1 VNAARLQRLL
11 ERHGLAGAIA
21 TAPENLVWMADYDGF
36 QRAWNRTER
45 AAICVAGVE
54 RIGVVV
60 PMAEV
65 GFAIDQGIDRRC
77 ELEVYGAPNIIVPG
91 GAGGPSGAGGP
102 NGAGKPNAAEPS
114 VALEPDDARIAAV
127 LTERA
132 HPDPW
137 SAILSCCARL
147 GLGEGRVAVDR
158 SGVAATPEAL
168 AAAGAPFAPK
178 GGGEDLLRAARMV
191 KTPSEVERLRAAA
204 DLNEAAIAAMLPL
217 LGQLDDR
224 ELEAAHR
231 AVVSAAGGHVQHWIG
246 SPGRLAGA
254 YRMPAGVR
262 ARPGERWRY
271 DIGLILDGWIS
282 DLGGTAQVGAEPSTA
297 ERRAYEAITAG
308 IDAAVAASR
317 PGIRSAE
324 LYELTIAAVREAGLP
339 DYRYSLVGHGIGVEP
354 RDWPIVG
361 PARTFASPYVEEAGN
376 PVLEAG
382 MVLNFEVPIVALGE
396 GGFQH
401 EVTVLVTEAGG
412 ELLSARR
419 PYAVV

>member
-21 TAPENLVWMADYDGF
+21 TAPENLVWMAGYDGF

-45 AAICVAGVE
+45 AAICVAGSE

-65 GFAIDQGIDRRC
+65 GFAIDQGIDQRC
-77 ELEVYGAPNIIVPG
+77 ELEVYGAPNIIVPSG
-91 GAGGPSGAGGP
+91 AGEPSGAEDRAGAGG
-102 NGAGKPNAAEPS
+102 PS

-127 LTERA
+127 LAERA

-137 SAILSCCARL
+137 SAILACCARL
-147 GLGEGRVAVDR
+147 GLGEGRIAVDR

-168 AAAGAPFAPK
+168 AAAGAPFTPE

-191 KTPSEVERLRAAA
+191 KTPGEVEKLRAAA

-224 ELEAAHR
+224 ELEAVHR

-246 SPGRLAGA
+246 SPGRFAGA
-254 YRMPAGVR
+254 YRMPAGVK
-262 ARPGERWRY
+262 ARSGERWRY

-282 DLGGTAQVGAEPSTA
+282 DLGGTAQVGGEPSDA

-324 LYELTIAAVREAGLP
+324 LYELTIAAVRENGLP

-361 PARTFASPYVEEAGN
+361 PARAFASPYLEEAGN
-376 PVLEAG
+376 PALEAG